1 MERGSFVSG
10 SALLEKG
17 FNFTGWFAGY
27 HVYRKQED
35 VVTYIFYDYIKQV
48 IITIFEAKEW
58 EEKSR

>member
-48 IITIFEAKEW
+48 IITIFEAKE
-58 EEKSR
+58 